1 MSGASKKS
9 SPASG
14 EPENLVVYVERLRK
28 QAETFQRTVEEEI
41 RMTRT
46 LIEER
51 RVRQAKRRR
60 DGRRMD

>member
-9 SPASG
+9 SPSSG
-14 EPENLVVYVERLRK
+14 EPESLLVYVERLRK
-28 QAETFQRTVEEEI
+28 HAEAFQRTLEEEI

-46 LIEER
+46 LIEEL
-51 RVRQAKRRR
+51 RVSQAKRRR

>member
-1 MSGASKKS
+1 MKKS

-14 EPENLVVYVERLRK
+14 EPENLVAYVERLRK
-28 QAETFQRTVEEEI
+28 QAETFQRIVEEKI

-51 RVRQAKRRR
+51 RVSQAKRRR

>member
-14 EPENLVVYVERLRK
+14 EPENPVVYVERLRK
-28 QAETFQRTVEEEI
+28 QAETFQRIVEEEI

-46 LIEER
+46 LIEKR
-51 RVRQAKRRR
+51 RVSQAKRRR

>member
-28 QAETFQRTVEEEI
+28 QAETFQRIVEEEI

-46 LIEER
+46 LIEKR
-51 RVRQAKRRR
+51 RVSQAKRRGHER
-60 DGRRMD
+60 